1 MFSLLLAIIYMAFVS
16 LGLPDSLLGSAWPV
30 MQGELSVPLSSVG
43 LLTMLI
49 SGCTIISSLFA
60 DRVICRFGTG
70 VVTSVS
76 VAISATALF
85 GFSVSG
91 SFPVLFI
98 WAIPYGLCG
107 GAVDAALNN
116 YVAVHYSSRQMSWL
130 HACWGVGVTISP
142 YIMSICL
149 SRQFG
154 WEMGY
159 RTVGVLQLALAIF
172 MFSTLSVWK
181 KGQGNTG
188 EDREQA
194 EEIKVVSITNALKI
208 KGVPLVLISFFCYC
222 AIETTAGLWASSYM
236 VGYRGVSTETA
247 ARFTALFY
255 LGETVGRFL
264 NGVIADKFGDKK
276 MIRIGTIGM
285 LAGIGMILVPL
296 PTDAVALCGLVVLGL
311 GAAPVYPC
319 IIHSTP
325 VNFGKENSQSLV
337 GIQMAS
343 AYCGSTFMPPVFG
356 LLAQFINVS
365 LYPAF
370 LGVFALLLLLL
381 TECVNYTLTQKVS
394 KE

>member
-16 LGLPDSLLGSAWPV
+16 LGLPDSLLGAAWPV

-60 DRVICRFGTG
+60 DRVIRRFGTG

-76 VAISATALF
+76 VAISAMALF
-85 GFSVSG
+85 GFSLSG
-91 SFPVLFI
+91 SFHMLFI

-188 EDREQA
+188 EEREQV
-194 EEIKVVSITNALKI
+194 EEIKVVSIPNALKI

-255 LGETVGRFL
+255 LGETVGRYL

-356 LLAQFINVS
+356 FLAQFINVS

-381 TECVNYTLTQKVS
+381 TECVNYTLAKKVS

>member
-1 MFSLLLAIIYMAFVS
+1 MFSLLLAIIYMAFIS

-30 MQGELSVPLSSVG
+30 MQGELEVPLSSAG

-49 SGCTIISSLFA
+49 SACTIVSSLFA
-60 DRVICRFGTG
+60 DRVIHKFGTG
-70 VVTSVS
+70 LVTAVS
-76 VAISATALF
+76 VAVSAMALF

-91 SFPVLFI
+91 SFPVLFF
-98 WAIPYGLCG
+98 WAIPYGLCA

-142 YIMSICL
+142 YIMSFCL
-149 SRQFG
+149 SKQFG
-154 WEMGY
+154 WETGY
-159 RTVGVLQLALAIF
+159 RAVGVMQLALAIF
-172 MFSTLSVWK
+172 MFFTLPVWK
-181 KGQGNTG
+181 KRGRN
-188 EDREQA
+188 EENA
-194 EEIKVVSITNALKI
+194 EEGEEKTKVVSIPQALKI

-236 VGYRGVSTETA
+236 AGHRGVSAETA
-247 ARFTALFY
+247 AGFTALFY

-264 NGVIADKFGDKK
+264 NGVIADRFGDKK
-276 MIRIGTIGM
+276 MIRVGTIGM
-285 LAGIGMILVPL
+285 LVGIGMIILPL
-296 PTDAVALCGLVVLGL
+296 PVNGVALCGLVILGL

-356 LLAQFINVS
+356 LIAQFVNVS
-365 LYPAF
+365 LYPVF
-370 LGVFALLLLLL
+370 LGVFAVLLLVL
-381 TECVNYTLTQKVS
+381 TETVNKKLADR
-394 KE
+394 

>member
-1 MFSLLLAIIYMAFVS
+1 MFSLLLAIIYMAFIS

-30 MQGELSVPLSSVG
+30 MQGELEVPLSSAG

-49 SGCTIISSLFA
+49 SACTIVSSLFA
-60 DRVICRFGTG
+60 DRVIHKFGTG
-70 VVTSVS
+70 MVTAVS
-76 VAISATALF
+76 VAVSAMALF

-91 SFPVLFI
+91 SFPVLFF
-98 WAIPYGLCG
+98 WAIPYGLCA

-142 YIMSICL
+142 YIMSFCL
-149 SRQFG
+149 SKQFG
-154 WEMGY
+154 WETGY
-159 RTVGVLQLALAIF
+159 RAVGVMQLALAIF
-172 MFSTLSVWK
+172 MFFTLPVWK
-181 KGQGNTG
+181 KRGRN
-188 EDREQA
+188 EENA
-194 EEIKVVSITNALKI
+194 EEGEEKTKVVSISQALKI

-236 VGYRGVSTETA
+236 AGHRGVSAETA
-247 ARFTALFY
+247 AGFTALFY

-264 NGVIADKFGDKK
+264 NGVIADRFGDKK
-276 MIRIGTIGM
+276 MIRVGTIGM
-285 LAGIGMILVPL
+285 LVGIGMIILPL
-296 PTDAVALCGLVVLGL
+296 PVNGVALCGLVILGL

-356 LLAQFINVS
+356 LIAQFVNVS
-365 LYPAF
+365 LYPVF
-370 LGVFALLLLLL
+370 LGVFAVLLLVL
-381 TECVNYTLTQKVS
+381 TETVNKKLADR
-394 KE
+394 

>member
-1 MFSLLLAIIYMAFVS
+1 MFSLLLAIIYMAFIS

-30 MQGELSVPLSSVG
+30 MQGELSVPLSLVG

-49 SGCTIISSLFA
+49 SGCTIVTSLFA
-60 DRVICRFGTG
+60 DRVIHRFGTG
-70 VVTSVS
+70 VVTAVS
-76 VAISATALF
+76 VAVSAVALF
-85 GFSVSG
+85 GFSVST
-91 SFPVLFI
+91 SFPMLFI
-98 WAIPYGLCG
+98 WAIPYGVCG

-142 YIMSICL
+142 NIMGFCL
-149 SRQFG
+149 SKQFG

-159 RTVGVLQLALAIF
+159 RAVGVLQLALAVL
-172 MFSTLSVWK
+172 MFSTLSIWK
-181 KGQGNTG
+181 KKT
-188 EDREQA
+188 
-194 EEIKVVSITNALKI
+194 EEKEEEEVQTKIVSVPQALKI
-208 KGVPLVLISFFCYC
+208 KGVPLVMIAFFCFC

-236 VGYRGVSTETA
+236 VGFRGVAAETA
-247 ARFTALFY
+247 ASFTALFY

-276 MIRIGTIGM
+276 MIRVGAIGM
-285 LAGIGMILVPL
+285 LLGIGMILLPL
-296 PTDAVALCGLVVLGL
+296 RTDAVALCGLIILGL

-343 AYCGSTFMPPVFG
+343 AYCGSTFMPPLFG
-356 LLAQFINVS
+356 LIAQFVDVS
-365 LYPAF
+365 LYPVF
-370 LGVFALLLLLL
+370 LGIFAALLLVL
-381 TECVNYTLTQKVS
+381 TEWVNKILAKH
-394 KE
+394 